1 MSKLL
6 RFKSK
11 AQRKLYML
19 LIMLFIFVV
28 NVVSAFAQVTLNIDT
43 DPIFTEAN
51 SWITTF
57 TPIVAIGIGISIAL
71 AILTFVGNKI
81 IEAFRKN

>member
-1 MSKLL
+1 VSNYLL
-6 RFKSK
+6 KVR
-11 AQRKLYML
+11 RKLAIL
-19 LIMLFIFVV
+19 AIMVFILAM
-28 NVVSAFAQVTLNIDT
+28 NAVSAFAQVTLEIDT

-51 SWITTF
+51 GWITTF

-81 IEAFRKN
+81 VEAFRKN

>member
-1 MSKLL
+1 MSNVLYNV
-6 RFKSK
+6 R
-11 AQRKLYML
+11 RKMMILA
-19 LIMLFIFVV
+19 IMLVILML
-28 NVVSAFAQVTLNIDT
+28 NVASAFAQVTLNIDT

-81 IEAFRKN
+81 VEAFRKN